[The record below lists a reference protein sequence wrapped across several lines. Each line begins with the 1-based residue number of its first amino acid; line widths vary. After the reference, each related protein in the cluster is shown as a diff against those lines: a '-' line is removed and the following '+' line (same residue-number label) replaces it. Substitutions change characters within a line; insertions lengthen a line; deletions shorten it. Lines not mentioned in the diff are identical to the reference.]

1 MAVEGRAKI
10 EQQKQTALANIQKN
24 REAALTALTK
34 IWDFQLLTLL
44 SINVEIVL
52 LLP

>member
-1 MAVEGRAKI
+1 MGRII
-10 EQQKQTALANIQKN
+10 ENGWFVTGYSTEFITNG
-24 REAALTALTK
+24 AALTALTK